1 MEPIK
6 ADAPTHNAFLHP
18 ACPHSRFNR
27 SPRLSRHQLN
37 KMTTMTTEQAYK
49 LIQFMGAIASL
60 IKEVKSIPSG
70 HLYAQL
76 MGKMSLDQYNDLI
89 ATLQNAGLVSLKNDL
104 LTYTGE

>member
-1 MEPIK
+1 
-6 ADAPTHNAFLHP
+6 
-18 ACPHSRFNR
+18 
-27 SPRLSRHQLN
+27 
-37 KMTTMTTEQAYK
+37 MTTDQAQK

-76 MGKMSLDQYNDLI
+76 MGKMSLDQYQDMI
-89 ATLQNAGLVSLKNDL
+89 ATLQKAGLVSLKNDL

>member
-1 MEPIK
+1 MEPSK
-6 ADAPTHNAFLHP
+6 ADPKADPAFFDP
-18 ACPHSRFNR
+18 AGPPILFNR
-27 SPRLSRHQLN
+27 SPCLPRQQLT
-37 KMTTMTTEQAYK
+37 KPTTMTTDQAQK

-76 MGKMSLDQYNDLI
+76 MGKMSLDQYQDMI
-89 ATLQNAGLVSLKNDL
+89 ATLQKAGLVSLKNDL